1 MERIYI
7 QDDNARITKA
17 GDNLLNVELYDGRKF
32 ENVEARRLFPI
43 TGLDKY
49 ITLLDDEGVEMA
61 VIRDVQGLMPESKKS
76 VLDALEEYYLIPKI
90 LEIYEAKE
98 EYGLLKMNVRTD
110 RGKYKFDVKN
120 RNMDIKILY
129 DGRVLIKDTS
139 DNRYEIPDF
148 YKLDGKS
155 MKRFN
160 SFL

>member
-1 MERIYI
+1 MERVYI

-17 GDNLLNVELYDGRKF
+17 GDNLLNVEMYDGRKF
-32 ENVEARRLFPI
+32 ENAEARRLFPI

-49 ITLLDDEGVEMA
+49 ITLLDDEGVELA
-61 VIRDVQGLMPESKKS
+61 VIRDVRTLMPESRKC
-76 VLDALEEYYLIPKI
+76 VAEALEEYYLIPQI

-98 EYGLLKMNVRTD
+98 EYGLLKMQVSTD

-120 RNMDIKILY
+120 RNMDIKIMY
-129 DGRVLIKDTS
+129 DGRVLIKDSS

-148 YKLDGKS
+148 YKLDPKS
-155 MKRFN
+155 IKRFN